1 MIQDQPTL
9 TLGASDPFL
18 MPPRTPHNA
27 VVGPETGRML
37 STYIVEVGQ
46 PLATLV
52 DGPPVAAATLDT
64 DMTRDVAGSPAQCGS
79 RRERRCGPGRPSS
92 QAVIATDS
100 AESWPPVGQQRG
112 TATATNGR
120 MVVES
125 LSEAG
130 RAYAGLTERHH
141 DQPGEP

>member
-18 MPPRTPHNA
+18 MPPRNA

-52 DGPPVAAATLDT
+52 DGPPIAAATLDT
-64 DMTRDVAGSPAQCGS
+64 DMTRD
-79 RRERRCGPGRPSS
+79 
-92 QAVIATDS
+92 
-100 AESWPPVGQQRG
+100 
-112 TATATNGR
+112 
-120 MVVES
+120 
-125 LSEAG
+125 
-130 RAYAGLTERHH
+130 
-141 DQPGEP
+141 